1 MALLALSALSAG
13 AYVYTTAA
21 RPPVLD
27 RSSLCPV
34 DGPRSVT
41 VVLLDS
47 TDDIPEI
54 AKREVKTVLVD
65 MAETLPTYGLL
76 ELRLLDT
83 TVAGGRSIFAR
94 CNPGD
99 GSGLSEYTA
108 NPLLAKKR
116 WMDGFRDPLDEALQI
131 GFRPLPGKTSPIMET
146 VQRIAVERFTG
157 RAAEEI
163 PKSLILISDMLE
175 HEPDYSQY
183 TVDLSYSRY
192 KASRAYKKFRTNLHG
207 AEVTIYY
214 IQRLSAKPINSVDHI
229 RFWAEWIRDN
239 NGRLKQANKLQG
251 VG

>member
-1 MALLALSALSAG
+1 
-13 AYVYTTAA
+13 
-21 RPPVLD
+21 
-27 RSSLCPV
+27 
-34 DGPRSVT
+34 
-41 VVLLDS
+41 VLLDS

-54 AKREVKTVLVD
+54 AKREIKTILVD
-65 MAETLPTYGLL
+65 MAETLPTYALL
-76 ELRLLDT
+76 EIRLLHPK
-83 TVAGGRSIFAR
+83 VAGGRSIFAR

-116 WMDGFRDPLDEALQI
+116 WMDGFREPLDEALQS
-131 GFRPLPGKTSPIMET
+131 GLRPLPGKTSPIMET

-157 RAAEEI
+157 RATEEI

-183 TVDLSYSRY
+183 SGDLSYDRY
-192 KASRAYKKFRTNLHG
+192 KASRAYRKFRTNLYG
-207 AEVTIYY
+207 AEVMIYY
-214 IQRLSAKPINSVDHI
+214 VQRMSAKPINSADHI

-239 NGRLKQANKLQG
+239 NGRLKQATKLQG